1 MPAKKSLT
9 ILFRWLIS
17 IALIGYVFYKVD
29 LAKLWQ
35 TISQADWFYF
45 GLSIA
50 LTPVLIFLSSW
61 KWQVILRAQGIT
73 ASGWRLF
80 WLYMVGY
87 FFNTVLPTNVGG
99 DVVRAYALGKSTG
112 ENAKAFA
119 SVFIERF
126 TGLTALILVAVI
138 AFFAALRSLWDVWL
152 VIAMAVSVAGYL
164 ALLVIVFNERYLT
177 WMEKKVPAGFMR
189 KIIGKLKKFQEA
201 ILSIRGHR
209 GAIVFSMANSFVFY
223 LAAVINVWVSATAFR
238 CPLSFLDALIIT
250 PIIMVIM
257 MLPVSIGGIGLAEWA
272 YFFTFDRMGFG
283 GAVGL
288 SVALLMRI
296 KALAVGVLGGIY
308 YSTLGIRID
317 QEVTLGNEPEREI
330 GAGDV
335 AGEVKYFSGFEDVM
349 RRKKS
354 PLHKYADIV
363 IGRLNLWRLF
373 KYEMVSFFC
382 LPLPGM
388 IGYALRQISLPAILR
403 KQGKGAVWSRNV
415 TLRHPQKI
423 SVGKRCVI
431 EEYCSLSAQGDERS
445 GITLGEEVLLGRGT
459 VLGTRNGTVEIGD
472 YCNIGANCRL
482 GTTTRI
488 KFGRHV
494 LLAANCYIGGAQ
506 HKFDRLDVP
515 IMRQGY
521 ESKGGV
527 VIEDDVWLGAGVM
540 VLDGVTIGTGSVIGA
555 AAVVTKDIPPF
566 SIALGIPAKV
576 VGTRSLQNPG
586 PSHEGADS

>member
-1 MPAKKSLT
+1 MARKSLN
-9 ILFRWLIS
+9 ILLRWLIS
-17 IALIGYVFYKVD
+17 MALIAWVFYKVD
-29 LAKLWQ
+29 LSKLWQ
-35 TISQADWFYF
+35 TIIQADWFYF

-50 LTPVLIFLSSW
+50 ITPLLIYLSSW
-61 KWQVILRAQGIT
+61 KWQVILRAQGIH
-73 ASGWRLF
+73 ASGLRLF

-138 AFFAALRSLWDVWL
+138 AFFAALRSLWDFWL
-152 VIAMAVSVAGYL
+152 IIAMAVSVAGYL
-164 ALLVIVFNERYLT
+164 ALLVIIFNERYLA
-177 WMEKKVPAGFMR
+177 WLAHRVPAGLLR
-189 KIIGKLKKFQEA
+189 KMILKLKKFQEA
-201 ILSIRGHR
+201 ILSIREHR
-209 GAIVFSMANSFVFY
+209 GAIVFAMINSFVFY
-223 LAAVINVWVSATAFR
+223 LAAVVNVWVSALAFR
-238 CPLSFLDALIIT
+238 CPFTFLDALIIT
-250 PIIMVIM
+250 PIIMVVM
-257 MLPVSIGGIGLAEWA
+257 MLPISIGGIGLAEWA
-272 YFFTFDRMGFG
+272 YFFTFDRLGFG

-296 KALAVGVLGGIY
+296 KALAVGLLGGVY
-308 YSTLGIRID
+308 YSSLGIRMD
-317 QEVTLGNEPEREI
+317 QEVRVAETTEREI

-349 RRKKS
+349 RQKKS
-354 PLHKYADIV
+354 PLGKYADIV
-363 IGRLNLWRLF
+363 IGRLNGWLLI
-373 KYEMVSFFC
+373 KYELVNLFC
-382 LPLPGM
+382 MPLPGM
-388 IGYALRQISLPAILR
+388 IGYALRQIGFKGLLGG
-403 KQGKGAVWSRNV
+403 QGKGTVWGRNV

-423 SVGKRCVI
+423 RVGKRCVI
-431 EEYCSLSAQGDERS
+431 EEYCSLSAQGDEKS
-445 GITLGEEVLLGRGT
+445 AITLGDEVLLGRGT

-472 YCNIGANCRL
+472 YSNIGANCRL

-488 KFGRHV
+488 QFGKHV

-521 ESKGGV
+521 DSKGGV

-555 AAVVTKDIPPF
+555 AAVVTKDIPPY
-566 SIALGIPAKV
+566 SIAVGIPAKV
-576 VGTRSLQNPG
+576 VGSRK
-586 PSHEGADS
+586 

>member
-1 MPAKKSLT
+1 MTKKSLN

-17 IALIGYVFYKVD
+17 IALIAYVFYKVD
-29 LAKLWQ
+29 INRLWQ
-35 TISQADWFYF
+35 TITQADWFYF

-61 KWQVILRAQGIT
+61 KWQVILRAQGIR
-73 ASGWRLF
+73 ASGWKLF

-126 TGLTALILVAVI
+126 TGLTALILVAVV
-138 AFFAALRSLWDVWL
+138 AFFAAVRSLWDFWL
-152 VIAMAVSVAGYL
+152 VIAMAVSVLGYL

-177 WMEKKVPAGFMR
+177 WMANKVPAGFVR
-189 KIIGKLKKFQEA
+189 KIFLKLKKFQDA

-209 GAIVFSMANSFVFY
+209 SAIVFAMANSFVFY
-223 LAAVINVWVSATAFR
+223 LAAVVNVWVSALAFR
-238 CPLSFLDALIIT
+238 CPLSFIDALIIT

-257 MLPVSIGGIGLAEWA
+257 MLPISIGGIGLAEWA
-272 YFFTFDRMGFG
+272 YFFTFDRLGFG

-308 YSTLGIRID
+308 YSSLGIRMD
-317 QEVTLGNEPEREI
+317 QEVGMEKNPQREI
-330 GAGDV
+330 GTGDV

-349 RRKKS
+349 RQKKS
-354 PLHKYADIV
+354 PLAKYADIV
-363 IGRLNLWRLF
+363 IGRLDYWLLL
-373 KYEMVSFFC
+373 KYELVNLFC
-382 LPLPGM
+382 MPLPGM
-388 IGYALRQISLPAILR
+388 LGYALRQIGFKSLLR
-403 KQGKGAVWSRNV
+403 GQGKGAVWGRNV

-423 SVGKRCVI
+423 KVGKRCVI
-431 EEYCSLSAQGDERS
+431 EEYCSLSAQGDENS
-445 GITLGEEVLLGRGT
+445 GITLGEEVLLGRST

-472 YCNIGANCRL
+472 YSNIGANCRI
-482 GTTTRI
+482 GTTTRV
-488 KFGRHV
+488 KFGKHV

-521 ESKGGV
+521 DSKGGV

-555 AAVVTKDIPPF
+555 AAVVTKDIPAY
-566 SIALGIPAKV
+566 SIAIGIPAKV
-576 VGTRSLQNPG
+576 VGSRKDG
-586 PSHEGADS
+586 K

>member
-1 MPAKKSLT
+1 MTQKTLN

-17 IALIGYVFYKVD
+17 IALIVYVFYKVD
-29 LAKLWQ
+29 INRLWQ

-61 KWQVILRAQGIT
+61 KWQVILRAQGIR
-73 ASGWRLF
+73 ASGWKLF

-99 DVVRAYALGKSTG
+99 DIVRAYALGKSTG

-138 AFFAALRSLWDVWL
+138 AFFAAVRSLWDFWL
-152 VIAMAVSVAGYL
+152 VIAMAVSVLGYL

-177 WMEKKVPAGFMR
+177 WLANKASVGMIR
-189 KIIGKLKKFQEA
+189 KIILKLKKFQDA

-209 GAIVFSMANSFVFY
+209 SAIVFAMVNSFVFY
-223 LAAVINVWVSATAFR
+223 LAAVVNVWVSALAFR

-257 MLPVSIGGIGLAEWA
+257 MLPVSIGGIGLAEGA
-272 YFFTFDRMGFG
+272 YFFTFDRLGFG
-283 GAVGL
+283 GVVGL

-308 YSTLGIRID
+308 YSSLGIRMD
-317 QEVTLGNEPEREI
+317 QEVRMEKNPQREI
-330 GAGDV
+330 GTGDV

-349 RRKKS
+349 RQKKS
-354 PLHKYADIV
+354 PLAKYADIV
-363 IGRLNLWRLF
+363 IGRLHYWLLF
-373 KYEMVSFFC
+373 KYELVNLFC
-382 LPLPGM
+382 MPLPGLP
-388 IGYALRQISLPAILR
+388 GYALRQIGFKGLLR
-403 KQGKGAVWSRNV
+403 SQGKGVVWGRNV

-423 SVGKRCVI
+423 RIGKRCVI
-431 EEYCSLSAQGDERS
+431 EEYCSLSAQGDENS
-445 GITLGEEVLLGRGT
+445 GITLGEEVLLGRST

-472 YCNIGANCRL
+472 YSNIGANCRI
-482 GTTTRI
+482 GTTTRV
-488 KFGRHV
+488 KFGKHV

-521 ESKGGV
+521 DSKGGV

-555 AAVVTKDIPPF
+555 AAVVTKDIPAY
-566 SIALGIPAKV
+566 SIAIGIPAKV
-576 VGTRSLQNPG
+576 VGSRK
-586 PSHEGADS
+586 